1 MREGLFP
8 CFSLGG
14 LLLKHGDSLWEAL
27 VRIGG
32 KKEFAFSL
40 FLPYSKK
47 SSKNGFFRRGGG
59 KRMRKWVYVF
69 FLCIPLFAYTQVT
82 TNGETNGFLDRFYQE
97 ETKQQVKP
105 EGGGWF
111 WVVVKI
117 FFYTSVFAVGGFF
130 LVRYFVK
137 KSSVETTEDATFI
150 EVIAVKQTGLGGY
163 IEVIKV
169 GANYYLVGT
178 SGDGGV
184 RLLDKITDKETL
196 DYIELHKDAL
206 KPKPQEFMNLME
218 MFPFVK
224 KVDRAK
230 YIQSQ
235 KDRLKKL

>member
-1 MREGLFP
+1 MVAFSFFLLYSRRKKKG
-8 CFSLGG
+8 CFASRRRRMQKFLLA
-14 LLLKHGDSLWEAL
+14 LLLGL
-27 VRIGG
+27 
-32 KKEFAFSL
+32 
-40 FLPYSKK
+40 
-47 SSKNGFFRRGGG
+47 
-59 KRMRKWVYVF
+59 
-69 FLCIPLFAYTQVT
+69 PLFVHAQVN
-82 TNGETNGFLDRFYQE
+82 TNIETNGFLDRFYQE
-97 ETKQQVKP
+97 ENTQVVKT

-137 KSSVETTEDATFI
+137 KSAVETTEDATFI

-169 GANYYLVGT
+169 GANYYLVAT

-184 RLLDKITDKETL
+184 RLLDKIVDRETI
-196 DYIELHKDAL
+196 DYIELHKDTL

-224 KVDRAK
+224 KVDRTQ
-230 YIQSQ
+230 YIKSQ